1 MALPGHGS
9 SVYVSN
15 SDAATT
21 QLDGINNIDWGPAA
35 DLLETTDF
43 MDTTAARTRILG
55 LKDLSV
61 TVSGDY
67 EASDTG
73 QSLLRTNWAAGTTTY
88 VTFYPTAAV
97 GFRCACIVESFSVT
111 ASFDG
116 KVEFSCSLQGNG
128 AISAA
133 AP

>member
-1 MALPGHGS
+1 MALPGHS
-9 SVYVSN
+9 CKVSCA
-15 SDAATT
+15 DTDVAGDEI
-21 QLDGINNIDWGPAA
+21 DGINSIDWGPAA

-43 MDTTAARTRILG
+43 MDTSAARTRILG

-73 QSLLRTNWAAGTTTY
+73 QARLRTNWAAGTTTY
-88 VTFYPTAAV
+88 VRFLPNGTT
-97 GFRCACIVESFSVT
+97 GFKCAMLIQDYKIN

-116 KVEFSCSLQGNG
+116 KVEFSATLVGNG
-128 AISAA
+128 AIGSV
-133 AP
+133 